1 MTTTEA
7 TPAVTSTT
15 ATTPTVD
22 SAAAP
27 AVVSPPRTLSIVG
40 FVLGLVS
47 LVTGQAV
54 VLPAAAIILGILGY
68 RQEPAGRTFS
78 IFAIVLGSLA
88 LFGWMI
94 IGALGLAFALPF
106 FALGEFA
113 WGWDF

>member
-7 TPAVTSTT
+7 TPTL
-15 ATTPTVD
+15 TTPAVET
-22 SAAAP
+22 AAAP

-40 FVLGLVS
+40 FVLGIVS

-54 VLPAAAIILGILGY
+54 IMPAAAIILGVLGY

-78 IFAIVLGSLA
+78 IFAIVLGSIA

-94 IGALGLAFALPF
+94 LGALGLAFALPF
-106 FALGEFA
+106 LALGDWA
-113 WGWDF
+113 WGWGF

>member
-7 TPAVTSTT
+7 TPTTSTT
-15 ATTPTVD
+15 VPAT
-22 SAAAP
+22 S

-54 VLPAAAIILGILGY
+54 LLPAAAIVLGILGY
-68 RQEPAGRTFS
+68 RQEPAGRTFA
-78 IFAIVLGSLA
+78 IFAIVLGGLS

-106 FALGEFA
+106 MAFGDWSWAF
-113 WGWDF
+113 

>member
-7 TPAVTSTT
+7 TPTTSTT
-15 ATTPTVD
+15 VPAT
-22 SAAAP
+22 S
-27 AVVSPPRTLSIVG
+27 AVVSPPRTLSVVG

-54 VLPAAAIILGILGY
+54 LLPAAAIVLGILGY
-68 RQEPAGRTFS
+68 RQEPAGRTFA
-78 IFAIVLGSLA
+78 IFAIVLGGLS

-106 FALGEFA
+106 VALGDWSWAF
-113 WGWDF
+113 

>member
-7 TPAVTSTT
+7 TPTV
-15 ATTPTVD
+15 TTPAVEP
-22 SAAAP
+22 AATA

-40 FVLGLVS
+40 FVLGIVS

-54 VLPAAAIILGILGY
+54 IMPAAAIILGVLGY

-78 IFAIVLGSLA
+78 IFAIVLGSIA

-94 IGALGLAFALPF
+94 LGALGLAFALPF
-106 FALGEFA
+106 LALGDWA
-113 WGWDF
+113 WGWGF

>member
-7 TPAVTSTT
+7 TPTVSTPVAAT
-15 ATTPTVD
+15 TTPT
-22 SAAAP
+22 AP
-27 AVVSPPRTLSIVG
+27 VAVAPPRTLSIVG
-40 FVLGLVS
+40 FILGVVS

-54 VLPAAAIILGILGY
+54 VLPAAAIVLGILGY
-68 RQEPAGRTFS
+68 RQEPAGRTFA

-106 FALGEFA
+106 MAFGDWSWAF
-113 WGWDF
+113 

>member
-7 TPAVTSTT
+7 TPTTSTT
-15 ATTPTVD
+15 APAT
-22 SAAAP
+22 S

-54 VLPAAAIILGILGY
+54 LLPAAAIVLGILGY
-68 RQEPAGRTFS
+68 RQEPAGRTFA
-78 IFAIVLGSLA
+78 IFAIVLGALS

-106 FALGEFA
+106 MAFGDWSWAF
-113 WGWDF
+113 